1 MDGIPGKILFFIKQS
16 KKKYVIK
23 EGGIV
28 KEWGKGGGRGREK
41 RKERLQMER
50 RRSVK
55 NVLRKR
61 A

>member
-1 MDGIPGKILFFIKQS
+1 
-16 KKKYVIK
+16 VIK